1 MDILDAI
8 FVKTEKLSFEEY
20 LHLDDNAKA
29 NIKSSKIIPA
39 TLAHDNNFGGIC
51 VEYQN
56 PIFKVA

>member
-1 MDILDAI
+1 MNILDAI
-8 FVKTEKLSFEEY
+8 FIKCENLSFEEY
-20 LHLDDNAKA
+20 LNLDDNEKA

-39 TLAHDNNFGGIC
+39 TLEPDNNFGGIC